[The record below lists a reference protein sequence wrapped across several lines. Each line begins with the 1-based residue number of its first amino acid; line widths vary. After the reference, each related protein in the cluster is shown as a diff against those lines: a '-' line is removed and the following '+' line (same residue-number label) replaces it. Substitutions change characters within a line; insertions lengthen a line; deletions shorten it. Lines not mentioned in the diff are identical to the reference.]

1 MIYLDHNATTPLDP
15 RVAEAMSDCYAAGY
29 FNPASAHAAGRTARA
44 AIEQA
49 RNRVAEL
56 LGADISRLHSAEL
69 IFTSGGTESNNLAL
83 RGLVGSLPDQAD
95 SLPPRVIVSAIEHPS
110 VMGTARQLQA
120 EGYDVRL
127 LPVDSGGVVQ
137 LDKLAGLFNART
149 QLVSVMLANN
159 ETGVIQP
166 VAELARI
173 CHQHGVLLHTDAVQ
187 VVGKLP
193 VSFDE
198 LGVDALT
205 LSAHKFHGPPGIG
218 ALIVRGGVRLR
229 PILFG
234 GFQQQGLRPGTES
247 VALAIGLQ
255 RALELWHDEAHARAE
270 RMATLRDKLES
281 LLRAGHPEAIVNGG
295 SAARVPHCAN
305 ISFPGIDRQALL
317 LALDQAGICCSTGS
331 ACASGSS
338 EPSPVL
344 MAMHCSEA
352 VIEGSLRISLG
363 ATTSATEIKEAAQII
378 LQIVDKVGRSR
389 AFAANSS
396 ASRESTRKPV

>member
-15 RVAEAMSDCYAAGY
+15 RVAEAMSECYAAGY
-29 FNPASAHAAGRTARA
+29 FNPASAHAAGRKARD

-49 RNRVAEL
+49 RNRIAEL
-56 LGADISRLHSAEL
+56 LGADVSRLNSAEL

-83 RGLVGSLPDQAD
+83 RGLVGSPPNQTEL
-95 SLPPRVIVSAIEHPS
+95 SPPRVIVSAIEHPS
-110 VMGTARQLQA
+110 VMGTARQLHS

-127 LPVDSGGVVQ
+127 LPVDTNGVIR
-137 LDKLAGLFNART
+137 LGKLTGLFNART
-149 QLVSVMLANN
+149 RLVSVMLANH
-159 ETGVIQP
+159 ETGVLQP

-173 CHQHGVLLHTDAVQ
+173 CHEHGVLLHTDAVQ

-205 LSAHKFHGPPGIG
+205 LSAHKFHGPRGIG

-234 GFQQQGLRPGTES
+234 GFQQQGLRPGTEP
-247 VALAIGLQ
+247 VVLAMGLM
-255 RALELWHDEAHARAE
+255 RALEVWHDEADERAE
-270 RMATLRDKLES
+270 QMATLRDRLES
-281 LLRAGHPEAIVNGG
+281 LLRTACPEAIVNGG
-295 SAARVPHCAN
+295 SAARLPHCTN
-305 ISFPGIDRQALL
+305 ISFPGVDRQALL

-344 MAMHCSEA
+344 MAMKCSES
-352 VIEGSLRISLG
+352 VIESSLRISLG
-363 ATTSATEIKEAAQII
+363 ATTSPMEIDKAAQII
-378 LQIVDKVGRSR
+378 LQTVAKFRHYR
-389 AFAANSS
+389 ASDSDPS
-396 ASRESTRKPV
+396 ATREST